1 MLYDYECSTCGHKIV
16 DHYQSIHDDPIS
28 LCEKCQNHSLVR
40 LISGGLGS
48 FLKDAKTI
56 GQLAD
61 KNWSKMGRYK
71 QSEIEDKSKQS
82 KEKDVSFF
90 DKFGSASKKELIK
103 MTPEQQKKYIITGE
117 K

>member
-28 LCEKCQNHSLVR
+28 LCEKCQNHSLIR

-48 FLKDAKTI
+48 FFKEAKTI

-61 KNWSKMGRYK
+61 KNWSQMGRYK
-71 QSEIEDKSKQS
+71 QSELEENSKKEQESKKSY
-82 KEKDVSFF
+82 F
-90 DKFGSASKKELIK
+90 DQFGSASKKDINK
-103 MTPEQQKKYIITGE
+103 MTNEQKTKYIMTGE